1 MGRHIIIYF
10 TSGQIDRV
18 LCVCCAGDLLA
29 TTAFLVF
36 WLEPDDTLVLIV
48 SERVGG
54 CDHSAD
60 VAHTHAVTQ
69 S

>member
-1 MGRHIIIYF
+1 MGGHIIIYF

-36 WLEPDDTLVLIV
+36 WLELDDTPGADR
-48 SERVGG
+48 ERARG
-54 CDHSAD
+54 CGHSAN